1 MRWVLFIISVI
12 VIFAIY
18 KKNITKI
25 DANYEKA
32 MKTHGRANYL
42 RDNYPILVLY
52 IESIPSYEIE
62 FERADMIRYTNTSN
76 RIKRQ
81 IVIQHLLDTVCVI
94 YVLDNVV
101 LKEWRLKERE
111 FSDKQMADEVRSYLM
126 YKE

>member
-32 MKTHGRANYL
+32 MKTHGRTNYL

-111 FSDKQMADEVRSYLM
+111 FTDKQMADEVRSYLM

>member
-111 FSDKQMADEVRSYLM
+111 FTDKQMADEVRSYLM